1 METYARRRLERNVLS
16 TLLTNK
22 GRDDVVVLLDR
33 AVGARREGRE
43 DGFWKRQE
51 REAAAKAAKEE
62 KVVEA

>member
-43 DGFWKRQE
+43 GRHHDLRLLRWSIG
-51 REAAAKAAKEE
+51 A
-62 KVVEA
+62 

>member
-1 METYARRRLERNVLS
+1 METYPAKVRTWRDFL
-16 TLLTNK
+16 TLIKNE

>member
-1 METYARRRLERNVLS
+1 MMS
-16 TLLTNK
+16 TLPTNES
-22 GRDDVVVLLDR
+22 GNDVVVLLDR